1 MLEIL
6 ISSTALIIVICC
18 IRTFWKGKINLHL
31 QYALWLL
38 VVIRLLPL
46 GIFLGAELPKIESP
60 VSIMNS
66 FEHISG
72 ILPNFK
78 TSAHIDNNVDANT
91 TDTDN
96 SYNNEDEAQQ
106 ESISLKQNSILEN
119 QHNIVSIKKIV
130 TAIWSIGMILSA
142 LWIVYINMHLRRT
155 IKKERRLLKNIECKL
170 PVYVSSTID
179 TPLLLVING
188 KLGIY
193 VTPACENNEIKMKH
207 ALTHE
212 LCHYKHFDHLWS
224 FIRCI
229 FLVIYWFNPFVWLAA
244 ILSKR
249 DCELSCDVAALKIL
263 GEEERFTYGRTI
275 LELVTKQKPFNN
287 ILNASTGMSE
297 NGSGMKERL
306 QRIVKKPKMMTI
318 TFFIIMIIVFTITIV
333 TFTTSPNKNSKDA
346 SKLESL
352 NLLSEDK
359 IVHADDDPLTT
370 NPLNEDVNPPITA
383 PFNENDPFPTTDPL
397 NEELKSLL
405 DGTKNQGFDNGYYFT
420 GDTFMTPNG
429 PIENLSDF
437 TNDMII
443 NKYFGKSVRNEK
455 DSLITDGFS
464 KSFSKLDG
472 ISYWLTITASE
483 ERTIDIDYT
492 TTATDTTLKTL
503 LILPDG
509 NVYEL
514 KNDESNSISLPQGE
528 SEVVIVALGA
538 VGKTTIKFN
547 NLTEHITITTTK

>member
-18 IRTFWKGKINLHL
+18 IRAFWKGKINLHL

-38 VVIRLLPL
+38 VVIRLFPL

-78 TSAHIDNNVDANT
+78 TSTHIDNNWDANPA
-91 TDTDN
+91 DIDN
-96 SYNNEDEAQQ
+96 SYNSEDEARQQ
-106 ESISLKQNSILEN
+106 SISQNQNSILEN
-119 QHNIVSIKKIV
+119 RHNIVFAKKIV
-130 TAIWSIGMILSA
+130 TTIWYVGMVLSA

-170 PVYVSSTID
+170 PVYVSSNID

-212 LCHYKHFDHLWS
+212 LCHYKHFDHIWS

-229 FLVIYWFNPFVWLAA
+229 LLVIYWFNPFIWLAA

-263 GEEERFTYGRTI
+263 GEEERFIYGRTI
-275 LELVTKQKPFNN
+275 LELVTKQKPFNQ

-297 NGSGMKERL
+297 NSSGMKERI

-318 TFFIIMIIVFTITIV
+318 TFFIIMLIIFTITII
-333 TFTTSPNKNSKDA
+333 TFTTSPNQNSKDA
-346 SKLESL
+346 SELGSL
-352 NLLSEDK
+352 NLLSNDK

-370 NPLNEDVNPPITA
+370 DPLNEDVNPPITA
-383 PFNENDPFPTTDPL
+383 PFNENDPFPTTDSS
-397 NEELKSLL
+397 NEELKNLL
-405 DGTKNQGFDNGYYFT
+405 DSAKNNGFNSGYYFT

-429 PIENLSDF
+429 PIEDLSEF
-437 TNDMII
+437 TNDIII

-464 KSFSKLDG
+464 KSFGKLDG
-472 ISYWLTITASE
+472 ISYWLTLTASE
-483 ERTIDIDYT
+483 ESTIDIDYT

-509 NVYEL
+509 NVCEL
-514 KNDESNSISLPQGE
+514 KNGESNVISLPKGV
-528 SEVVIVALGA
+528 SEIVIVALGA
-538 VGKTTIKFN
+538 EGNTTIKFN
-547 NLTEHITITTTK
+547 NLTEHVDITTTK

>member
-6 ISSTALIIVICC
+6 VSSSVLIIVICG
-18 IRTFWKGKINLHL
+18 IRMLWKGKINLHL
-31 QYALWLL
+31 QYSLWLL
-38 VVIRLLPL
+38 VVIRLFPL
-46 GIFLGAELPKIESP
+46 GLFIDADLPKIESP

-66 FEHISG
+66 FNHLSS
-72 ILPNFK
+72 ILPNFEV
-78 TSAHIDNNVDANT
+78 DNYMDANS

-96 SYNNEDEAQQ
+96 GYNSEDEAQQ
-106 ESISLKQNSILEN
+106 QSISLNPNSILEN
-119 QHNIVSIKKIV
+119 QHNIVSVKKIV
-130 TAIWSIGMILSA
+130 TAIWYIGMVLSA
-142 LWIVYINMHLRRT
+142 LWIIYINMHLRRI

-179 TPLLLVING
+179 TPLLLVTNG

-193 VTPACENNEIKMKH
+193 VTPACENNAIKMKH

-212 LCHYKHFDHLWS
+212 LCHYKHFDHIWS

-229 FLVIYWFNPFVWLAA
+229 LLVIYWFNPFIWLAA

-263 GEEERFTYGRTI
+263 GEEERFIYGRTI
-275 LELVTKQKPFNN
+275 LELVPKQKSFNQ

-297 NGSGMKERL
+297 NSSGMKERI

-318 TFFIIMIIVFTITIV
+318 TFFIIMIIIFTITIV
-333 TFTTSPNKNSKDA
+333 TFTTSPNQNSKAA

-352 NLLSEDK
+352 NLLSKDK
-359 IVHADDDPLTT
+359 IVHADDD
-370 NPLNEDVNPPITA
+370 PLNEDVNPPITA
-383 PFNENDPFPTTDPL
+383 PFNEIDPFPTIDPS
-397 NEELKSLL
+397 NEELKNLL
-405 DGTKNQGFDNGYYFT
+405 DVTKNKGFNNGYYFT

-429 PIENLSDF
+429 PIENLSEF
-437 TNDMII
+437 TNDIII

-464 KSFSKLDG
+464 KSFGKLDG
-472 ISYWLTITASE
+472 ITYWLTLTASE
-483 ERTIDIDYT
+483 VSTIDIDYT

-503 LILPDG
+503 LIFPDG
-509 NVYEL
+509 NVCEL
-514 KNDESNSISLPQGE
+514 KNGESNLISLPQGV

-538 VGKTTIKFN
+538 KGNTTIKFN
-547 NLTEHITITTTK
+547 NLTENVDITITK